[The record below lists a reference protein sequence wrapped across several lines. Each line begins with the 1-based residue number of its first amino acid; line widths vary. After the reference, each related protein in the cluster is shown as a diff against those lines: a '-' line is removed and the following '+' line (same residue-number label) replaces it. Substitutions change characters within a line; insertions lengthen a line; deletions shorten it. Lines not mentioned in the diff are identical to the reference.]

1 MAGFVSRYLKRDRW
15 RQTLVHGGILATLLL
30 TPVWFRLPEAPP
42 LFPALYVSRF
52 LILLPA
58 LWSIGC
64 WLILGRPGWRDLLAN
79 RGPGAGARRLWAL
92 SLLTLAL
99 WAALSQTWAFQ
110 RVEHPEVGATAAL
123 QFGVMALFAVV
134 VACSGLSPRAVIA
147 ALVLGTLWNSA
158 LVALQAAGQGAL
170 GLHGLGEFPFSI
182 GMDGVSIIRAGDL
195 TFVRPYGL
203 MPHPNMLAGVL
214 LVGVVAA
221 GAWALSARPR
231 TALVGAA
238 ITVLGVWALLLTF
251 SRAAWVG
258 LAAAGLVILLLALP
272 LLRRRVHLRAALLTL
287 AASAAAGVLFIA
299 LNTPFLA
306 ARVGEGQESVELRS
320 VADRIVFTDFALRSI
335 GERPLLGV
343 GIGNFPW
350 RASYYIAET
359 FYDLRGDYVHHV
371 LLAAWAEL
379 GTVGLALLLTAILS
393 GALAAFRLIHAGGRD
408 PDRIVLLAA
417 FAALAVIGWFDHYPW
432 TILHLQIAWWGS
444 LAASLAP
451 LSTAERNQ
459 ALGRSYSSSSTPPVL
474 LG

>member
-1 MAGFVSRYLKRDRW
+1 V
-15 RQTLVHGGILATLLL
+15 
-30 TPVWFRLPEAPP
+30 
-42 LFPALYVSRF
+42 
-52 LILLPA
+52 
-58 LWSIGC
+58 
-64 WLILGRPGWRDLLAN
+64 
-79 RGPGAGARRLWAL
+79 WAL

-99 WAALSQTWAFQ
+99 WAVLSQTWAFQ

-134 VACSGLSPRAVIA
+134 VACSGLSTHTVVT
-147 ALVLGTLWNSA
+147 ALVIGLIWNSA
-158 LVALQAAGQGAL
+158 LVTLQAAEQGAL
-170 GLHGLGEFPFSI
+170 GLSALGEFPFGI
-182 GMDGVSIIRAGDL
+182 GMEGVSIIRADDL

-203 MPHPNMLAGVL
+203 MPHPNMLAGVM

-221 GAWALSARPR
+221 GAWALSPRWR
-231 TALVGAA
+231 TALAGAA
-238 ITVLGVWALLLTF
+238 ITAFGLWGLLLTF
-251 SRAAWVG
+251 SRAAWLG
-258 LAAAGLVILLLALP
+258 LAAGGLVILLLALP
-272 LLRRRVHLRAALLTL
+272 LLRRRAHERGALLTL
-287 AASAAAGVLFIA
+287 AMSAAAGMLFVT
-299 LNTPFLA
+299 LYTPFLA
-306 ARVGEGQESVELRS
+306 ARIGEGQESIELRS

-379 GTVGLALLLTAILS
+379 GTVGLALLLTAIFS
-393 GALAAFRLIHAGGRD
+393 GALAAFRLIRAGGRD
-408 PDRIVLLAA
+408 RCRIVLLAA

-451 LSTAERNQ
+451 LPPAER
-459 ALGRSYSSSSTPPVL
+459 S
-474 LG
+474 